1 MGRPEERKG
10 SNIYIQGARVP
21 VYEEVIV
28 HYDSSLWNG
37 KSEEL
42 ALLFVDSMM
51 NWKQS
56 LTSGLKMLSQN
67 VQALI
72 PEKEDILSEL
82 MDPVQLDGFSIQK
95 PFVSLLKA
103 QTANWSRK
111 RRHPV
116 GVNGSSSVGRI
127 LYPKTFR
134 QPSQG
139 SDSQL
144 IPEKEDI
151 LLELMD
157 PVQLDGFSIQKP
169 FVDLLKAQTAHV
181 FSSYHDHDAFILE
194 YVNTNQ
200 QRRIQFRVASYLGAI
215 ASTIV
220 LGKIRYSTNP
230 G

>member
-82 MDPVQLDGFSIQK
+82 MDPVQLDVFSIQK

-103 QTANWSRK
+103 QTAN
-111 RRHPV
+111 
-116 GVNGSSSVGRI
+116 
-127 LYPKTFR
+127 
-134 QPSQG
+134 
-139 SDSQL
+139 
-144 IPEKEDI
+144 
-151 LLELMD
+151 
-157 PVQLDGFSIQKP
+157 
-169 FVDLLKAQTAHV
+169 
-181 FSSYHDHDAFILE
+181 
-194 YVNTNQ
+194 
-200 QRRIQFRVASYLGAI
+200 
-215 ASTIV
+215 
-220 LGKIRYSTNP
+220 
-230 G
+230 